1 MSLKKDISAYLA
13 TFHEGAEQQR
23 YHLENF
29 ARWVAS
35 HRKKAVPNL
44 DQLARRAEF
53 ERLFQKIDGT
63 GKTATA
69 AELCGVSGQTVRIWR
84 CESAHRF
91 PSWAHIEN
99 LKVWIETEK

>member
-1 MSLKKDISAYLA
+1 
-13 TFHEGAEQQR
+13 
-23 YHLENF
+23 
-29 ARWVAS
+29 
-35 HRKKAVPNL
+35 VPTL

-63 GKTATA
+63 GKTAIA
-69 AELCGVSGQTVRIWR
+69 AELCGVSPQTVRIWR

-99 LKVWIETEK
+99 LKVWIETEKQK